1 MVTLLT
7 KLRQR
12 PLWQVCGLGLAA
24 GLVISVPL
32 ARRHPLAGWWGLGIG
47 DVVVLGQDAG
57 GSNTDTIFTL
67 RVQPGSTRITHA
79 ARRRASGNV
88 ARREPTEP
96 FTHARP
102 S

>member
-1 MVTLLT
+1 MVSLLT
-7 KLRQR
+7 NLRQR

-32 ARRHPLAGWWGLGIG
+32 ARPHPLAGWWGLGIG

-67 RVQPGSTRITHA
+67 RVEGGRTVITQIP
-79 ARRRASGNV
+79 RDSYVMPTVSG
-88 ARREPTEP
+88 R
-96 FTHARP
+96 
-102 S
+102 